1 MEQKKKEV
9 TGLRKGNR
17 LKKITAA
24 ALIGCSLI
32 TLCGCGGSEN
42 VQCHS
47 RVDLALNKAI
57 INNYDGNVVIIDVKS
72 WGVCFGYEEL
82 KQLIITTTDDLVI
95 FTNTIDTRLFCDENS
110 QNSVEDFARACF
122 GEDRNIVYYNDINKS
137 RER

>member
-32 TLCGCGGSEN
+32 TLCGCDSGNRKSSYSYN
-42 VQCHS
+42 YTF
-47 RVDLALNKAI
+47 NKAI
-57 INNYDGNVVIIDVKS
+57 INNYDGNVMIVDVKT
-72 WGVCFGYEEL
+72 WDYITYEETQ
-82 KQLIITTTDDLVI
+82 QLLITTTDDLVI
-95 FTNTIDTRLFCDENS
+95 FTNTIDTRIFGDKNS
-110 QNSVEDFARACF
+110 QTSVEDFARACF

-137 RER
+137 HER